1 MTVRVDPGNTPPAPK
16 IESPAAEQ
24 LFRVG
29 ETITL
34 RGSATDAEDDAAVSA
49 AAVPEGSL
57 SWRVGLRHNTHEHP
71 FVPPTTG
78 NDVTFTT
85 PAPEDLD
92 AAANSLLVVYL
103 TATDSKGL
111 KRTIT
116 QELRPRKVNV
126 TLNTNP
132 PAGIRLG
139 LNGASYPAPRT
150 FTSWEGYKLNVGA
163 ASQKDGYGRSVVF
176 AGWSDGGAASHTITT
191 PASAAAYTARFKLVS
206 TLSLSSSRTT
216 VPYRQR
222 AVLSGRLATTNG
234 APVPGK
240 AVEVW
245 RSTNGTAWARA
256 GTAYYN
262 PTLKTYRFT
271 TPRLTRGTYFQ
282 MRFAEDSTHMGVRSR
297 AVLIRVRR

>member
-85 PAPEDLD
+85 PAPEDLN
-92 AAANSLLVVYL
+92 AADSLLVVYL

-111 KRTIT
+111 QRTIS
-116 QELRPRKVNV
+116 QELRPRKVDV

-132 PAGIRLG
+132 AAGIKLG
-139 LNGASYPAPRT
+139 VNGATYAAPRT
-150 FTSWEGYKLNVGA
+150 FVSWEDYKLNVSA

-176 AGWSDGGAASHTITT
+176 AGWSDGGAASHEITT
-191 PASAAAYTARFKLVS
+191 PASATAYTARFKLVS
-206 TLSLSSSRTT
+206 TLSLSSSSSVVLYGRT
-216 VPYRQR
+216 
-222 AVLSGRLATTNG
+222 AVLSGKLATTNG

-245 RSTNGTAWARA
+245 RATNGTTWVRA

-262 PTLKTYRFT
+262 STLKTYRFA
-271 TPRLTRGTYFQ
+271 TPRLTQSTYYQ
-282 MRFAEDSTHMGVRSR
+282 MRFAEDPTHTGVRSK
-297 AVLIRVRR
+297 AVLISVRR